1 LHLNVETTAVAPT
14 QPFLN
19 LELLVK
25 AGLQFKGQPSHSS
38 AATASSWA
46 LLIGS
51 QHQFC
56 KGTWR
61 SSSGRS
67 TCSRPINTLIAISHN
82 VAWLTNTSAV

>member
-1 LHLNVETTAVAPT
+1 
-14 QPFLN
+14 
-19 LELLVK
+19 
-25 AGLQFKGQPSHSS
+25 
-38 AATASSWA
+38 